1 MTPAKMIKV
10 TEKADSGQANEAHCM
25 IMVQNTEGVT
35 IVTTSG
41 CTPVL
46 L

>member
-1 MTPAKMIKV
+1 MAPAKMTKV
-10 TEKADSGQANEAHCM
+10 TEKADCGQANEAHCM
-25 IMVQNTEGVT
+25 IIVQNAEGVT

>member
-1 MTPAKMIKV
+1 MAPVKMTKV
-10 TEKADSGQANEAHCM
+10 TEKADCGQANESRYM
-25 IMVQNTEGVT
+25 IIVQIAKGVT
-35 IVTTSG
+35 IVTTSS